1 MRRKRTLPNTL
12 SVVKKHL
19 KRLDP
24 SRWFKQ
30 VRDPRK
36 PTNRYWNF
44 GYLMEVLFTG
54 MLSGCPTLRAV
65 ETLSEVYEARV
76 SRYDLA

>member
-1 MRRKRTLPNTL
+1 
-12 SVVKKHL
+12 VVKKHL
-19 KRLDP
+19 ERLDP
-24 SRWFKQ
+24 STWFKH

-65 ETLSEVYEARV
+65 ETLSEI
-76 SRYDLA
+76 